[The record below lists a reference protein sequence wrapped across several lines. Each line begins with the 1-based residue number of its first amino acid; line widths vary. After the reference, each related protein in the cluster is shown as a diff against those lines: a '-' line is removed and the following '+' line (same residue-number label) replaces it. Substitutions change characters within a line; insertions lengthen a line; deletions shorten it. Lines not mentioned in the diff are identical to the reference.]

1 MYHVN
6 DPNNPK
12 AKDVAGVQLDNGNF
26 IFSWIDD
33 TEGKRIMV
41 LTDSNAVRIAPASGY
56 VAKDFM
62 DWKNTSTWED
72 NSQSFIV
79 KDTKMYTSGMLVL
92 DYIE

>member
-1 MYHVN
+1 MN
-6 DPNNPK
+6 DQNNPK

-41 LTDSNAVRIAPASGY
+41 LTDKDGERIAPASGN
-56 VAKDFM
+56 VAKDFI
-62 DWKNTSTWED
+62 DWKNTSTWKD

-79 KDTKMYTSGMLVL
+79 KDIKMYTSGMLVL